1 MTTPANTNAYGT
13 EGSTVLDLAG
23 AAQADPSH
31 AILGVVRTRVDPRLP
46 VQTIL
51 DADPDMSHFGVG
63 GPANGIRNV
72 RFNAGEGGRELC
84 VFVEVCGS
92 CV

>member
-1 MTTPANTNAYGT
+1 M
-13 EGSTVLDLAG
+13 LDLAG

-72 RFNAGEGGRELC
+72 RFNAGEDGGNC
-84 VFVEVCGS
+84 VFLSRFVDLAS
-92 CV
+92 NLP